1 MEFIIHQEPIA
12 KKRHRH
18 GKHGGYDEQHKEKNS
33 LKWQFGSQMREN
45 GHKRLSR
52 DPLDVAVRC
61 YCSPPKTLSQAKKRA
76 LEGQFKTKK
85 PDADNYFK
93 FYTDVLNGIAYEDDN
108 LISSMSCFKKYS
120 ENPRVEI
127 TIKSLNETKE
137 KSW

>member
-85 PDADNYFK
+85 PDADPGFHP
-93 FYTDVLNGIAYEDDN
+93 TQAED
-108 LISSMSCFKKYS
+108 
-120 ENPRVEI
+120 
-127 TIKSLNETKE
+127 IKEVQPDLKCE
-137 KSW
+137 KVDQVPGGGHI